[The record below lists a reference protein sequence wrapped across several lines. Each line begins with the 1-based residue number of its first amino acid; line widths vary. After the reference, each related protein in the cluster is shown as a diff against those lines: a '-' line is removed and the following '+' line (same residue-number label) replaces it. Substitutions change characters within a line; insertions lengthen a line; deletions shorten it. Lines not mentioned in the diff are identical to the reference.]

1 MSLKVTRGVLF
12 QKEQT
17 QLWMEF
23 RQSRFGDTSTWVT
36 LLWVDDGCF
45 EARHFFVVG
54 RWLVEFSIGR
64 IISWSNGTAVKWHS
78 LWVAQRSNGASVK
91 LAHWSIGTAFRWPTS
106 QLAHRSI
113 GTAVQ
118 WHSGP
123 MALRSNGTLVKWHS
137 GQMTHWSNGTEV
149 QWFRGRI
156 PVVLSDL
163 QQLTSNCSICCANWL

>member
-1 MSLKVTRGVLF
+1 MSLKVTRGVIF

-23 RQSRFGDTSTWVT
+23 RQSWFGDTSTWVT

-45 EARHFFVVG
+45 VARHFFVVEW
-54 RWLVEFSIGR
+54 RLVEFSISR

-91 LAHWSIGTAFRWPTS
+91 LAHWSIGTLVNWHSVPM
-106 QLAHRSI
+106 AHQPI
-113 GTAVQ
+113 GTSVN

-123 MALRSNGTLVKWHS
+123 MALRSNGTAVQWHIGQMAQRSNDTLVKWHR
-137 GQMTHWSNGTEV
+137 GPMV
-149 QWFRGRI
+149 QR
-156 PVVLSDL
+156 
-163 QQLTSNCSICCANWL
+163 